1 MSNYAFTQHSIKKG
15 NNVYPS
21 SYALVSEFK
30 GRNSPVTKQPVS
42 ITLWRL
48 FDKDT
53 LIDKF
58 VIVLESAW
66 RREEIHD
73 LTPHTA
79 YDKFDRLKKWW
90 EQRFAAQPHYEAVTL
105 TDKEA
110 FKQPERSKY
119 DTQTVFRTSI

>member
-1 MSNYAFTQHSIKKG
+1 MSNYAFTNHSIKDTQSHK
-15 NNVYPS
+15 N
-21 SYALVSEFK
+21 YALVSEFK

-66 RREEIHD
+66 KREEIHD
-73 LTPHTA
+73 LTPHKA
-79 YDKFDRLKKWW
+79 YDKFDRLKRWW
-90 EQRFAAQPHYEAVTL
+90 E
-105 TDKEA
+105 
-110 FKQPERSKY
+110 
-119 DTQTVFRTSI
+119 